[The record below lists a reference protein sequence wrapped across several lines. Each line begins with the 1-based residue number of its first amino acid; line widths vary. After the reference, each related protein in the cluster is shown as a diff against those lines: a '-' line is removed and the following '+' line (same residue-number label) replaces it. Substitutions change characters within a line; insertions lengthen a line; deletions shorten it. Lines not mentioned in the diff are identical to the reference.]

1 MSGLLQILPTMT
13 LSTRVYLQMARATA
27 AVLGTHELVE
37 SVWVR
42 RSVAAGE
49 VSFGRSDID
58 LAVAIRS
65 VPASSR
71 ALTSLMNRYRALR
84 IAFPL
89 LGECLV
95 YDSLDLRTWWST
107 DTYRAS
113 IDRRAALLLRG
124 KETPIPVL
132 PVEREHAAHRCAFW
146 LDQYLPAAFR
156 AGNVRN
162 LRKFAVEMWNAYATA
177 VGIIAEPAIRRS
189 EAERLWRERGKAPSE
204 LGSSAVCFG
213 ILKELHDAV
222 LPPCEMPIAGPLSLS
237 VRWPPGFHQR
247 TVVLI
252 PSIASELPAEARRSD
267 ALIFTPEAL
276 RVYLEFVNPF
286 AASALPLDPGI
297 GAVSRDAWLR
307 ACRREGGSFRTRLP
321 GFGSND
327 TQAAAGRIVSVRE
340 ALEWLIKGERPPAMG
355 AGNVNRI
362 LATPGSVSR
371 FYREIYPRLRE
382 ECTELWT
389 ALDGFAD
396 STSCTRAAS
405 SFSAMP
411 SQS

>member
-1 MSGLLQILPTMT
+1 MT
-13 LSTRVYLQMARATA
+13 LSTRLYLQMARAAA

-71 ALTSLMNRYRALR
+71 ELISLMNRYRALR
-84 IAFPL
+84 AAFPL

-113 IDRRAALLLRG
+113 VDRRAALLLRG
-124 KETPIPVL
+124 KETAIPVL
-132 PVEREHAAHRCAFW
+132 SVEREHAAHRCAFW
-146 LDQYLPAAFR
+146 LEQYLPAAFR

-189 EAERLWRERGKAPSE
+189 EAEQLWRDRRDTPPDE
-204 LGSSAVCFG
+204 LGSLAVCLG
-213 ILKELHDAV
+213 ILKELHDAL
-222 LPPCEMPIAGPLSLS
+222 LPPCEMPLPRPL
-237 VRWPPGFHQR
+237 VFPARWPPGFQQR

-252 PSIASELPAEARRSD
+252 PSVESELPAEARRSD

-286 AASALPLDPGI
+286 AACVLPLDAGI

-307 ACRREGGSFRTRLP
+307 ACKREGGSFRTRLP

-327 TQAAAGRIVSVRE
+327 TQAAVGRIASVRE
-340 ALEWLIKGERPPAMG
+340 ALEWLNKGERPPDMG
-355 AGNVNRI
+355 NDNVNRI
-362 LATPGSVSR
+362 LATPHSVR
-371 FYREIYPRLRE
+371 RYYREIYPRLRE
-382 ECTELWT
+382 ECTELWA

-405 SFSAMP
+405 SFSAMR